1 MNLYTRQPIDCNGTL
16 VSVGAQVRVLALS
29 GSWYDALPPEERV
42 LVESMIG
49 EVFEIEEI
57 DEYGQP
63 WVRKSWPNEEEGTC
77 QSHSIALEPRE
88 MLCIASATVS
98 GHPVAYAR

>member
-1 MNLYTRQPIDCNGTL
+1 MKTAPRQPIDCNGT
-16 VSVGAQVRVLALS
+16 VARVGSRVRVLGLT
-29 GSWYDALPPEERV
+29 GEWYEKLPKDERA

-49 EVFEIEEI
+49 EEFSVEEI

-63 WVRKSWPNEEEGTC
+63 WVCKRWPNEAGGTC

-88 MLCIASATVS
+88 MLCLGSE
-98 GHPVAYAR
+98 GQ